1 MKREIRLSKRA
12 MQKLDSL
19 LVYLEEEWS
28 TKVKYEFVQKLDKS
42 LKQIQKLPDSFPESE
57 KIRGLRKCVVTKQT
71 TVFYRYSEATIDVVT
86 IFDNRKNPKSLKKKR
101 KSKPR
106 FTTGAKFHLGSES
119 ETKVVRTL
127 VSALARDKETVL
139 CLLVRLRLYLSQ
151 SFISRL
157 HLRHSKIT
165 NRPVFLVGLWLYE
178 GRVNGVR

>member
-86 IFDNRKNPKSLKKKR
+86 IFDNRKNPKSLKK
-101 KSKPR
+101 
-106 FTTGAKFHLGSES
+106 
-119 ETKVVRTL
+119 ETK
-127 VSALARDKETVL
+127 E
-139 CLLVRLRLYLSQ
+139 
-151 SFISRL
+151 
-157 HLRHSKIT
+157 
-165 NRPVFLVGLWLYE
+165 
-178 GRVNGVR
+178 